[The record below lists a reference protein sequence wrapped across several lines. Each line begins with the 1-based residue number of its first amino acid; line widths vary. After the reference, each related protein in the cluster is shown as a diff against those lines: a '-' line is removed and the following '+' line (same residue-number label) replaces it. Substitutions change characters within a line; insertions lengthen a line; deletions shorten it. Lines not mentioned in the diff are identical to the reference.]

1 MFTEGDA
8 DAVSQCPECGSD
20 AISKRGMTIN
30 GNCIVWD
37 DCLNCDWED
46 K

>member
-1 MFTEGDA
+1 MTGAKDTA
-8 DAVSQCPECGSD
+8 AVDRCPECGSG
-20 AISKRGMTIN
+20 AVSERGMTID
-30 GNCIVWD
+30 GERIVWD